1 MRLSTGKSA
10 KSPFWPLRL
19 DQLAF
24 DGHLMVLNILNI
36 LNYLE
41 IFVAEKYAHFPQ
53 GKKLEVV
60 RQLLVT
66 LSQVTASHKSSCL
79 LQRNAQLK
87 AQIQAY

>member
-1 MRLSTGKSA
+1 
-10 KSPFWPLRL
+10 
-19 DQLAF
+19 
-24 DGHLMVLNILNI
+24 MVLNILNILNI

-87 AQIQAY
+87 VQIQAY